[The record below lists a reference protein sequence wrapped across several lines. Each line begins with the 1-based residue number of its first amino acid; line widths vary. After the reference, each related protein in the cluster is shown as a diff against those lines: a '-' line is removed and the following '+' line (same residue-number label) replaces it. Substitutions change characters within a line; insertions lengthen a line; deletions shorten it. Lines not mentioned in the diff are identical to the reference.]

1 MSESKTPKEKE
12 LSPQIVWDWSYC
24 ETLDEQYEMENLA
37 MDTLCEQSKLE
48 SLKNKLSSKK
58 TEQDDGT
65 DELAKQ
71 IIEQEA
77 KVKEMKDKLKE
88 MKYKFIDREWKA
100 YQEEL
105 REEAKKLIDSL

>member
-12 LSPQIVWDWSYC
+12 LSPRIVWDWSYC

-37 MDTLCEQSKLE
+37 TDTLYEQRTLE
-48 SLKNKLSSKK
+48 RLKNELSSKK
-58 TEQDDGT
+58 TAGEDGT

-100 YQEEL
+100 YEEEL
-105 REEAKKLIDSL
+105 REEARKLIDSI

>member
-1 MSESKTPKEKE
+1 MSESKTPKENE
-12 LSPQIVWDWSYC
+12 LSPQNVWDL
-24 ETLDEQYEMENLA
+24 EFEMEYFA
-37 MDTLCEQSKLE
+37 MDVVCEQRELE

-58 TEQDDGT
+58 TEQEDGT

-88 MKYKFIDREWKA
+88 MKYRIIEIEYRE
-100 YQEEL
+100 YEEEL
-105 REEAKKLIDSL
+105 RKEARKLIDSL

>member
-37 MDTLCEQSKLE
+37 MDTVIEQQTLE
-48 SLKNKLSSKK
+48 RLKNKLSSKK
-58 TEQDDGT
+58 TEQEDGT
-65 DELAKQ
+65 DELDKQ

-88 MKYKFIDREWKA
+88 MKYKFINREWEA
-100 YQEEL
+100 YEEEL